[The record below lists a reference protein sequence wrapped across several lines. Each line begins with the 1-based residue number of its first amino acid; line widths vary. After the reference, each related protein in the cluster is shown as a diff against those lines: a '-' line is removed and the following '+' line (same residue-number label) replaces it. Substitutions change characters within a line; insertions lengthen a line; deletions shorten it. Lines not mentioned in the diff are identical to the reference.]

1 MKKLFTMFTVF
12 MIFLFAICFL
22 TACEKETHDG
32 IDYFKSKCTAELNGL
47 QLINQTPFH
56 SPFGPDSPQATPYF
70 LHDEDGAFFMSD
82 LGIDRKSMAIY
93 MVRIN
98 LYVDTPEVYLHE
110 EQTIEKIEIEYIDP
124 SMMRWEYLNYC
135 QDNKVSY
142 ALINGEI
149 VKKGTFRILSCDKEQ
164 GRYEGSFSLVFS
176 EGTFNGTFWIE

>member
-56 SPFGPDSPQATPYF
+56 SPFSPDSPQATPYF

-82 LGIDRKSMAIY
+82 LASTGKACYLYGKDKPLCRYAGSLSARGTDNRKN
-93 MVRIN
+93 R
-98 LYVDTPEVYLHE
+98 D
-110 EQTIEKIEIEYIDP
+110 
-124 SMMRWEYLNYC
+124 
-135 QDNKVSY
+135 
-142 ALINGEI
+142 
-149 VKKGTFRILSCDKEQ
+149 
-164 GRYEGSFSLVFS
+164 
-176 EGTFNGTFWIE
+176 